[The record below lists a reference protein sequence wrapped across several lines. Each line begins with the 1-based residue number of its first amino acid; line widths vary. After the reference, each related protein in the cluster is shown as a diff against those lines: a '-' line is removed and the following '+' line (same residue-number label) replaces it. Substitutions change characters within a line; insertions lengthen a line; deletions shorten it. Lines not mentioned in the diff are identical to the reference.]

1 MKLMVSSDGLVDVIN
16 KKDLP
21 RYKLHIVLE
30 LFFDV
35 LLHGMAEDVTML
47 YDRQVD
53 VPCVPRLHQLRPTAA
68 IE

>member
-1 MKLMVSSDGLVDVIN
+1 MDVIEKN
-16 KKDLP
+16 DLA
-21 RYKLHIVLE
+21 RYELNTVLE

-35 LLHGMAEDVTML
+35 LLHGMAEDITVL

-53 VPCVPRLHQLRPTAA
+53 VPRVPRLHQFRPTAA